1 MTPLQRWASA
11 RESFARM
18 LINWRRINGW
28 SGQTAEDWATACP
41 DILPVKLY
49 NSVWTGLE
57 KARNEKTNPQTFL
70 ALGLLNLAI
79 AERNYG
85 KISDRRLS
93 ERVKAA
99 VPITDDDGSAW
110 GPTEFFA
117 AFMGEI
123 SIPER
128 FLKREFSAAEAKE
141 LSAKWRAAFQAEK
154 VRRRISKP
162 LAAYHDLMDGVA
174 GMDDEQETRW
184 QEVLFGLGDYS
195 PEDIDGLR
203 TNGDY
208 LPARILQRWQ
218 TRG

>member
-1 MTPLQRWASA
+1 
-11 RESFARM
+11 M
-18 LINWRRINGW
+18 LVNWRRINGW

-41 DILPVKLY
+41 DVLPVKLY

-70 ALGLLNLAI
+70 ALGLMNLAL

-85 KISDRRLS
+85 TIRDRRLS
-93 ERVKAA
+93 DRVKGAE
-99 VPITDDDGSAW
+99 PITDETGAAW

-117 AFMGEI
+117 GFMGEI
-123 SIPER
+123 AIPER
-128 FLKREFSAAEAKE
+128 FLKREFTDAEAKE
-141 LSAKWRAAFQAEK
+141 LSAKWRAAFQKE
-154 VRRRISKP
+154 RRRRGISKP
-162 LAAYHDLMDGVA
+162 LAAYDEMMESVV

-195 PEDIDGLR
+195 PEEVDALR

-218 TRG
+218 TRA